1 MSSVNCYPPPV
12 SWPERQHVEAVV
24 ELRAG
29 ASAAEV
35 TDWLERRGL
44 AVMPVVAGLLVSG
57 DAGAFARAF
66 GAAPSKGLPVPREL
80 EDAVEAVVV
89 VPPKYPH
96 VEE

>member
-1 MSSVNCYPPPV
+1 MPSVDCYSPTV

-44 AVMPVVAGLLVSG
+44 AVMPVVAGLLASG
-57 DAGAFARAF
+57 DADVFARAF
-66 GAAPSKGLPVPREL
+66 GTPPSEALPVPREL